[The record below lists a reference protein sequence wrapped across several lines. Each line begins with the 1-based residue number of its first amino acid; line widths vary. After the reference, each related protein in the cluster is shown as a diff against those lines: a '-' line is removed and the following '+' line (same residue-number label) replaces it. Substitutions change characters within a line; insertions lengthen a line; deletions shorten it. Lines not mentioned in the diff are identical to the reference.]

1 LADAILNQLGDIGMD
16 ASQFADRMALI
27 RKRFSARL
35 PKKIEE
41 TEAAFPIL
49 TGHGGDAA
57 TAVATVY
64 RRFHEVC
71 GIGPTVGFNE
81 VGRIARTL
89 VDGVLVKP
97 FRAERGLTTDE
108 LEKLKEGLAAFRGA
122 ARIEIHSPSTHRSI

>member
-1 LADAILNQLGDIGMD
+1 MD
-16 ASQFADRMALI
+16 ASQFADRMGLI

-41 TEAAFPIL
+41 TEAALPSL
-49 TGHGGDAA
+49 AGDRSGAA

-71 GIGPTVGFNE
+71 GIGPTVGFDE
-81 VGRIARTL
+81 VGRIARAL

-97 FRAERGLTTDE
+97 FRAERGLTIDE
-108 LEKLKEGLAAFRGA
+108 LEKLKEGLAAFRDA
-122 ARIEIHSPSTHRSI
+122 AQIEIHSPSTHRSI

>member
-1 LADAILNQLGDIGMD
+1 MD
-16 ASQFADRMALI
+16 ASQFADRMGLI

-35 PKKIEE
+35 PKKIDE
-41 TEAAFPIL
+41 TEAAFPSL
-49 TGHGGDAA
+49 AGEGRDAA

-81 VGRIARTL
+81 VGRIARLL

-97 FRAERGLTTDE
+97 FRAERGLTPDE
-108 LEKLKEGLAAFRGA
+108 LGKLKEGLAAFRDA
-122 ARIEIHSPSTHRSI
+122 ARIEMHTSEYST